1 MKVTIIG
8 AGSVVFARTVI
19 RDILSFEALRD
30 STVSLMDI
38 DESRLA
44 LIASHTR
51 RLTEQK
57 HLPTKVEH
65 TTDRRKALDGAD
77 YVVVM
82 IQVGGLEAFKLDVE
96 IPLRYGVDQ
105 CVGDTLG
112 PGGVFRALRTM
123 PVMLAIA
130 RDCEDL
136 CPSTRIFNYSNPMAM
151 NCWALNA
158 ASRVRNVGLCHG
170 VQGTASHLANYIG
183 APMEEIEYWTAGIN
197 HMAWFLRFERK
208 GEDAYPLVRERL
220 AKDGPPDKDRVRFEV
235 FRQVGYFMTE
245 SSGHFSEYIPYFRKR
260 KDLMEKY
267 MREGFGGES
276 MAYFKACSARLDPH
290 LQQLSREARGEEKMP
305 FGERSGEYVSNIIN
319 SLVTGERY
327 RFNGNVR
334 NTGLITNLP
343 EGSCVEV
350 PCYVDKTGVH
360 PSYVGDLPPVCAAL
374 CRTNVNVQELAVK
387 AALEKDKE
395 AAFHAVMLDPLTAA
409 CLEPAEIR
417 RMVDEMFEAEKQ
429 WLW

>member
-30 STVSLMDI
+30 SDLSLMDI
-38 DESRLA
+38 DAERLE
-44 LIASHTR
+44 LIASHTK
-51 RLTEQK
+51 RLVGQEG
-57 HLPTKVEH
+57 LPAKVEH

-77 YVVVM
+77 IVVVT
-82 IQVGGLEAFKLDVE
+82 IQVGGLPAFKLDID
-96 IPLRYGVDQ
+96 IPLKHGVDQ

-112 PGGVFRALRTM
+112 PGGVFRGLRTI

-130 RDCEDL
+130 RDCEEL
-136 CPSTRIFNYSNPMAM
+136 CPDAYILNYSNPMAM
-151 NCWALNA
+151 NCWALNE
-158 ASRVRNVGLCHG
+158 ASPIKTIGLCHG

-183 APMEEIEYWTAGIN
+183 APMEEVDYWTAGIN

-220 AKDGPPDKDRVRFEV
+220 QKEGPPDKDRVRFEV
-235 FRQVGYFMTE
+235 FRQVGHFMTE
-245 SSGHFSEYIPYFRKR
+245 SSGHFSEYIPYFRRR

-267 MREGFGGES
+267 MRGGFGGETG
-276 MAYFKACSARLDPH
+276 AYYKICASRLDSH
-290 LQQLSREARGEEKMP
+290 LQQLSREARGEEKLA
-305 FGERSGEYVSNIIN
+305 FGQRSEEYVSNIVN
-319 SLVTGERY
+319 ALVTGERY

-334 NTGLITNLP
+334 NSSLITNLP
-343 EGSCVEV
+343 EGCCAEV

-360 PSYVGDLPPVCAAL
+360 PAHVGNLPPVCAAL
-374 CRTNVNVQELAVK
+374 NRTNVNVQELAVK
-387 AALEKDKE
+387 AALEKDRE

-409 CLEPAEIR
+409 CLEPAEVR
-417 RMVDEMFEAEKQ
+417 KMVDEMFEAERK